1 MTAVK
6 HSCSINSIFFNDI
19 EKNTIVVLETFF
31 PAIKYA
37 REENTPD
44 SSVIGLTESITTDKF
59 ICLWDF
65 KDKFKYG
72 SSRVKN

>member
-1 MTAVK
+1 MTAGK

-19 EKNTIVVLETFF
+19 EKNTIVVLETCFL
-31 PAIKYA
+31 AIKYA

-44 SSVIGLTESITTDKF
+44 SSVIEQTETITTDTF

-65 KDKFKYG
+65 
-72 SSRVKN
+72 